1 MQMVVLLY
9 MIGLTMRIQM
19 VHQIT
24 SKKMK
29 LIMFG
34 LVIIDL
40 QLQEVTI
47 QQEKLGELFKALEEA
62 LKLGI
67 GTLA

>member
-1 MQMVVLLY
+1 MRMVALQY
-9 MIGLTMRIQM
+9 MTGSKMLTEMDHR
-19 VHQIT
+19 IT

-40 QLQEVTI
+40 QLQEVMI
-47 QQEKLGELFKALEEA
+47 QQEKLGELFRALEEV